1 MECEVLDVME
11 VMEEETVIIVPDFDP
26 HISVYIPFMEQ
37 VRLSHTLLI
46 IPGFLWVGIQFE
58 HFKTNILYNLFSH
71 QLEILVI
78 PDDI

>member
-1 MECEVLDVME
+1 ME
-11 VMEEETVIIVPDFDP
+11 VMEEDTVIIVPDFDP

-46 IPGFLWVGIQFE
+46 IPGFLWVGIQSE
-58 HFKTNILYNLFSH
+58 HFKTNILSNLFSH
-71 QLEILVI
+71 QLEKLVI